1 MNKNVSSDENNIN
14 IDIDEMNLPKTRSF
28 SKNSESYDLEETANV
43 SYIREP
49 TTRPSS
55 KDLTASHLAKVI
67 VWAFCISMG
76 FSFVFASIDYVI
88 QTQSETQE
96 QIDINKS
103 LEIFKTVSA
112 VMSGPLGFVLGFYF
126 RESK

>member
-1 MNKNVSSDENNIN
+1 M
-14 IDIDEMNLPKTRSF
+14 LPKTNSNQE
-28 SKNSESYDLEETANV
+28 NSESYDFDETTNINSFPQPA
-43 SYIREP
+43 
-49 TTRPSS
+49 TRPSP

-76 FSFVFASIDYVI
+76 FSFVFASAHYFSQPKS
-88 QTQSETQE
+88 QTE
-96 QIDINKS
+96 QVPNINIS
-103 LEIFKTVSA
+103 FEIFKTVSA